1 MGKSKNGGTRSML
14 RGRVGSDVYSVGKDS
29 FGKRQQVVRSL
40 AETVANPQTAAQM
53 KGRAIMSTVM
63 QAVSA
68 LSQVIDHSFDAYSAG
83 QPNVSE
89 FIRRNYALIK
99 ADVAANPSTGNAFG
113 IVLYGEKGAKQGVY
127 VIADGKAVLP
137 TALVNAA
144 AKATLTVSG
153 ESLTVAAIKSALGLG
168 DDEYFTL
175 VGITAAGAA
184 EIARFRMG
192 STLSDET
199 VVSSSNVADLFA
211 IEANCTP
218 VVGVNGMAI
227 EINLPNGQANSAI
240 IISKLVSGVYEHNKA
255 TLLAV
260 SAPANTYD
268 VAIASYPIGEARL
281 LNGGNFNGGE
291 SGGVTPSPA
300 PTPSTNPQLT
310 AVSINGTSILS
321 GNVSVS
327 ESGFTQNLNWTLD
340 RMPESGTLRIG
351 YISNGNFVSAG
362 NLTAL
367 SGSLTLSAIGSGQW
381 QMRLGDEVIQTL
393 AIVNGSASAV
403 SVNAPTISGNTSFTD
418 STQVTI
424 SGDSGAEI
432 HYTTD
437 GTDPTSASSTY
448 SAPFTLSATTTV
460 KAIAIVDGTSSSVAS
475 KTFTKTGDSGG
486 FDLGN

>member
-14 RGRVGSDVYSVGKDS
+14 RGRVGSDVYSVGKDAL
-29 FGKRQQVVRSL
+29 GKRQQVVRSL

-68 LSQVIDHSFDAYSAG
+68 LSQVIDHSFDSVPAG

-89 FIRRNYALIK
+89 FIKRNYALIK
-99 ADVAANPSTGNAFG
+99 ADVAANPSSDNAFG
-113 IVLYGEKGAKQGVY
+113 IVQYGEKGAKQGEY
-127 VIADGKAVLP
+127 VISDGKAVLP

-168 DDEYFTL
+168 TDEYITL
-175 VGITAAGAA
+175 VGITTAGAA

-199 VVSSSNVADLFA
+199 VVTSSNIADLFA
-211 IEANCTP
+211 IEANCIP
-218 VVGVNGMAI
+218 VVAVNGMAI

-260 SAPANTYD
+260 DDPDYTYD
-268 VAIASYPIGEARL
+268 VAIATYPIGEARL

-291 SGGVTPSPA
+291 SGGVTPSPE

-310 AVSINGTSILS
+310 ALTLNSVDILS
-321 GNVSVS
+321 GSKTVES
-327 ESGFTQNLNWTLD
+327 SGFEHYLVWTLD
-340 RMPESGTLRIG
+340 QLPSSGTLKIKAG
-351 YISNGNFVSAG
+351 TTSVATLSTLTGNTTLDQVY
-362 NLTAL
+362 
-367 SGSLTLSAIGSGQW
+367 SGQYTLTLD
-381 QMRLGDEVIQTL
+381 DEVIQTL
-393 AIVNGSASAV
+393 AT
-403 SVNAPTISGNTSFTD
+403 VNA
-418 STQVTI
+418 
-424 SGDSGAEI
+424 
-432 HYTTD
+432 
-437 GTDPTSASSTY
+437 
-448 SAPFTLSATTTV
+448 
-460 KAIAIVDGTSSSVAS
+460 
-475 KTFTKTGDSGG
+475 
-486 FDLGN
+486 

>member
-14 RGRVGSDVYSVGKDS
+14 RGRVGSDVYSVGKDAL
-29 FGKRQQVVRSL
+29 GKRQQVVRSL
-40 AETVANPQTAAQM
+40 AESVANPQTAAQM

-68 LSQVIDHSFDAYSAG
+68 LSQVIDHSFDNVPAG

-89 FIRRNYALIK
+89 FIKRNYALIK
-99 ADVAANPSTGNAFG
+99 ADVAANPSSNNAFG
-113 IVLYGEKGAKQGVY
+113 IVVYGEKGAKQGQY
-127 VIADGKAVLP
+127 VISDGKAVLP

-153 ESLTVAAIKSALGLG
+153 DSLTVAAIKSALGLG
-168 DDEYFTL
+168 TDEYFTL

-199 VVSSSNVADLFA
+199 VVSSSNIADLFA

-218 VVGVNGMAI
+218 VVAVNGMAI

-260 SAPANTYD
+260 SAPANTFD
-268 VAIASYPIGEARL
+268 VAIATYPIGEARL

-291 SGGVTPSPA
+291 SGGVTPSPE

-310 AVSINGTSILS
+310 ALTLKGVDILS
-321 GNVSVS
+321 GTKTV
-327 ESGFTQNLNWTLD
+327 EQSGFDFTLAWTLD
-340 RMPESGTLRIG
+340 KLPSSGTLKVKTD
-351 YISNGNFVSAG
+351 SWNGQT
-362 NLTAL
+362 LTTL
-367 SGSLTLSAIGSGQW
+367 TGSTTLSQVYTGQW
-381 QMRLGDEVIQTL
+381 YLYLDDEVIQTL
-393 AIVNGSASAV
+393 AVVN
-403 SVNAPTISGNTSFTD
+403 I
-418 STQVTI
+418 
-424 SGDSGAEI
+424 
-432 HYTTD
+432 
-437 GTDPTSASSTY
+437 
-448 SAPFTLSATTTV
+448 
-460 KAIAIVDGTSSSVAS
+460 
-475 KTFTKTGDSGG
+475 
-486 FDLGN
+486 

>member
-63 QAVSA
+63 QAVST

-99 ADVAANPSTGNAFG
+99 ADVAAHPSTGNAFG
-113 IVLYGEKGAKQGVY
+113 IVQYGEKGAKQGVY
-127 VIADGKAVLP
+127 VISDGKAVLP
-137 TALVNAA
+137 AALVNAA
-144 AKATLTVSG
+144 AKATLTISG
-153 ESLTVAAIKSALGLG
+153 ESLTVAAIKSAIGLG
-168 DDEYFTL
+168 TDEYITL
-175 VGITAAGAA
+175 VGISATGAA

-199 VVSSSNVADLFA
+199 VVSSTNVADLFA

-218 VVGVNGMAI
+218 VVAVNGMAI
-227 EINLPNGQANSAI
+227 EINLPNAQANSAI

-260 SAPANTYD
+260 SAPAYTYD
-268 VAIASYPIGEARL
+268 VAIATYPIGEARL

-291 SGGVTPSPA
+291 SGGVTPSPE

-310 AVSINGTSILS
+310 VLTMSSQNLLS
-321 GNVSVS
+321 GTVDPFDIEVPSYMHAK
-327 ESGFTQNLNWTLD
+327 LD
-340 RMPESGTLRIG
+340 SLPSSGTLKITR
-351 YISNGNFVSAG
+351 VSDG
-362 NLTAL
+362 TE
-367 SGSLTLSAIGSGQW
+367 SDVLTLTQLDTNQQINDKPSGQ
-381 QMRLGDEVIQTL
+381 LYLTLDGTHIQTL
-393 AIVNGSASAV
+393 AN
-403 SVNAPTISGNTSFTD
+403 
-418 STQVTI
+418 
-424 SGDSGAEI
+424 
-432 HYTTD
+432 
-437 GTDPTSASSTY
+437 
-448 SAPFTLSATTTV
+448 
-460 KAIAIVDGTSSSVAS
+460 VAS
-475 KTFTKTGDSGG
+475 ESGG
-486 FDLGN
+486 FDVGN